1 MSSETYQ
8 DASGV
13 IYKYIDGSGT
23 ATVTGYNDTDISTI
37 NNINIQSTI
46 TISNVNY
53 NVTSID
59 NNAFK
64 GYTSLTSITI
74 PDSVISIGDY
84 AFYYCYSLTSITIP
98 DSVISIGDYVFFNC
112 SSLTSITIPDN
123 VARIGDYAFFT
134 CSSLTSITIPDSV
147 ISIGDNAFYYCSS
160 LAEVNVV
167 NSNNI
172 NSIFTTSFTDLQ
184 NSQNYVGSII
194 RFGNYDN
201 ITLNEDVWNT
211 ISKYYETV
219 GNYVPET
226 VVTEPI
232 IYPICFSA
240 GTPILTDQQ
249 IIPIEKI
256 NPNIHTIYN
265 KKIIAITKTI
275 SNEKYLVCINKNAF
289 NNNIP
294 SQKTFV
300 SMGHAIFYNGK
311 MVQARHLVRIFKN
324 INFVKYKSEIL
335 YNILM
340 EKHENIIVNNMTVET
355 LNPKNIIAK
364 LYLNNYS
371 KIETLKIIKQINH
384 YGKQISIKNNPFKT
398 IEYLK

>member
-13 IYKYIDGSGT
+13 IYEYIDGSGI

-59 NNAFK
+59 NNAFN

-74 PDSVISIGDY
+74 PDSVISIGNY
-84 AFYYCYSLTSITIP
+84 AFY
-98 DSVISIGDYVFFNC
+98 N
-112 SSLTSITIPDN
+112 
-123 VARIGDYAFFT
+123 

-147 ISIGDNAFYYCSS
+147 ARIGDNAFYNCFS

-172 NSIFTTSFTDLQ
+172 ISIFTNSFTDLK
-184 NSQNYVGSII
+184 NSPTYVGSII

-201 ITLNEDVWNT
+201 YTLNENIWSEILT
-211 ISKYYETV
+211 YYEKV
-219 GNYVPET
+219 ENYVPET

-275 SNEKYLVCINKNAF
+275 SNEKYLVCINKSAF

-384 YGKQISIKNNPFKT
+384 YGKQFSIKNKPFKT